1 MPLQEFWNDD
11 PDLLWV
17 YRNLY
22 MQKMEQ
28 DLEIEKQMTNYKAW
42 LQGLYNYNAIA
53 SAFSK
58 NAKYFDKPI
67 EFNEQPKT
75 IQEQNNLVVEKAKA
89 SAMRI
94 QTLLKQRSEKEGQ
107 KKH

>member
-11 PDLLWV
+11 PDLLWT
-17 YRNLY
+17 YRNSY
-22 MQKMEQ
+22 MQKIEQ
-28 DLEIEKQMTNYKAW
+28 DIELQKQMINYKAW
-42 LQGLYNYNAIA
+42 LQGFYNYNAIA

-67 EFNEQPKT
+67 ELNEKTKT
-75 IQEQNNLVVEKAKA
+75 IQEQNQLVTEKAKA

-94 QTLLKQRSEKEGQ
+94 QMLLKQRSEK
-107 KKH
+107 

>member
-22 MQKMEQ
+22 MQKIE
-28 DLEIEKQMTNYKAW
+28 DEIKLQKEMTNYKAW
-42 LQGLYNYNAIA
+42 LQGFYNYNAIA

-67 EFNEQPKT
+67 EFSKQPKT
-75 IQEQNNLVVEKAKA
+75 IQEQNQLIAEKAKA
-89 SAMRI
+89 GAMRI
-94 QTLLKQRSEKEGQ
+94 QTLLKQRSEN
-107 KKH
+107 

>member
-11 PDLLWV
+11 PDLLWT
-17 YRNLY
+17 YRNSY

-28 DLEIEKQMTNYKAW
+28 ERDIINYKAW
-42 LQGLYNYNAIA
+42 LQGFYNYNAIA

-67 EFNEQPKT
+67 EFNSKPKT
-75 IQEQNNLVVEKAKA
+75 AEERKQELMHKIKEQKTRAQ
-89 SAMRI
+89 M
-94 QTLLKQRSEKEGQ
+94 LLKQRSEKEGQ
-107 KKH
+107 KIH

>member
-11 PDLLWV
+11 PDLLWT

-22 MQKMEQ
+22 IQKIEQ
-28 DLEIEKQMTNYKAW
+28 DIELQKQMINYQSW

-58 NAKYFDKPI
+58 NAKYFEKPI
-67 EFNEQPKT
+67 EFNSKPKT
-75 IQEQNNLVVEKAKA
+75 IEEKRQELMHKIKAQK
-89 SAMRI
+89 SRGQM
-94 QTLLKQRSEKEGQ
+94 LLNQRSEK
-107 KKH
+107 

>member
-11 PDLLWV
+11 PDLLWT

-28 DLEIEKQMTNYKAW
+28 EIELEKQMINYKCW
-42 LQGLYNYNAIA
+42 IQGFYNYNAIA

-58 NAKYFDKPI
+58 NAKYFEKPI
-67 EFNEQPKT
+67 EFNAKPKT
-75 IQEQNNLVVEKAKA
+75 VEEKRQELMHKIKEQKTRAQ
-89 SAMRI
+89 M
-94 QTLLKQRSEKEGQ
+94 LLKQRSEKEGQ
-107 KKH
+107 N

>member
-28 DLEIEKQMTNYKAW
+28 DIEIEKQMINYKAW
-42 LQGLYNYNAIA
+42 LEGFYNYNAIA

-58 NAKYFDKPI
+58 NGKYFDKPI
-67 EFNEQPKT
+67 EFSKQTKT
-75 IQEQNNLVVEKAKA
+75 KQDQNQLVAEKAKA
-89 SAMRI
+89 SAMRV
-94 QTLLKQRSEKEGQ
+94 QMLLKQRSEK
-107 KKH
+107 

>member
-28 DLEIEKQMTNYKAW
+28 ERDIINYKAW
-42 LQGLYNYNAIA
+42 LQGFYNYNAIA

-67 EFNEQPKT
+67 EFNSKPKT
-75 IQEQNNLVVEKAKA
+75 AEEKRQELMHKIKEQKTRAQ
-89 SAMRI
+89 M
-94 QTLLKQRSEKEGQ
+94 LLKQRSEKKGQ
-107 KKH
+107 KIH

>member
-11 PDLLWV
+11 PDLLWT

-28 DLEIEKQMTNYKAW
+28 DIEIEKQMINYKAW
-42 LQGLYNYNAIA
+42 LQGFYNYNAIA

-67 EFNEQPKT
+67 EFNTKPKT
-75 IQEQNNLVVEKAKA
+75 VEERKQELMQKIKEQKLRGQ
-89 SAMRI
+89 M
-94 QTLLKQRSEKEGQ
+94 LLKQRSEK
-107 KKH
+107 

>member
-11 PDLLWV
+11 PDLLWA
-17 YRNLY
+17 YRNSY

-28 DLEIEKQMTNYKAW
+28 ERDMINYKAW
-42 LQGLYNYNAIA
+42 LEGFYNYNAIA

-67 EFNEQPKT
+67 EFNVKPKT
-75 IQEQNNLVVEKAKA
+75 VEEKRQELMDKIKEQKIRGQ
-89 SAMRI
+89 M
-94 QTLLKQRSEKEGQ
+94 LLKQRSENEGQ
-107 KKH
+107 KIH

>member
-1 MPLQEFWNDD
+1 
-11 PDLLWV
+11 
-17 YRNLY
+17 

-28 DLEIEKQMTNYKAW
+28 DLEIEKQMINYKAW
-42 LQGLYNYNAIA
+42 LQGFYNYNAIV

-58 NAKYFDKPI
+58 NAEYFDKPI

-75 IQEQNNLVVEKAKA
+75 KQEQNQLVVEKAKA

-107 KKH
+107 N

>member
-11 PDLLWV
+11 PDLLWT

-28 DLEIEKQMTNYKAW
+28 DLEIEKQMINYKAW
-42 LQGLYNYNAIA
+42 LQGFYNYNAIA

-67 EFNEQPKT
+67 EFDKQSKT
-75 IQEQNNLVVEKAKA
+75 IQEQNQLVAEKAKV

-94 QTLLKQRSEKEGQ
+94 QTLLKQRSEK
-107 KKH
+107 

>member
-11 PDLLWV
+11 PDLLWT

-28 DLEIEKQMTNYKAW
+28 DLEIEKQMINYKTW
-42 LQGLYNYNAIA
+42 LQGFYNYNAIA

-67 EFNEQPKT
+67 DFSEQPKT
-75 IQEQNNLVVEKAKA
+75 KQEQNNLVAEKAKA
-89 SAMRI
+89 GAMKI
-94 QTLLKQRSEKEGQ
+94 QMLLKQRSEQEGQ
-107 KKH
+107 KTH